1 MWLWDLPGPHA
12 RSAELLSPETSSP
25 STAPTKDLTQ
35 ELTGSCLAWSRP
47 WTPAELESPLDA
59 GATRPFGATKAK
71 PLCAPTCFPPTRASP
86 PPVGPPSHV
95 SPTCSATPPQA
106 PQSRAHRGS
115 TAQAPAQQMW
125 AHKWQPWV
133 QAPKPWHVSLT
144 RQGLRLF
151 VIRVCECPGFRRS
164 ACEVQ
169 SRPTDRPFC
178 AHSSCLPSDVL
189 QESTRAQEWGVLCAR
204 GSGGSLAHRSFLC
217 TRSC

>member
-1 MWLWDLPGPHA
+1 MQGQRGHLVPRKPSHCALP
-12 RSAELLSPETSSP
+12 
-25 STAPTKDLTQ
+25 
-35 ELTGSCLAWSRP
+35 
-47 WTPAELESPLDA
+47 
-59 GATRPFGATKAK
+59 
-71 PLCAPTCFPPTRASP
+71 RASP
-86 PPVGPPSHV
+86 PPVPPLPLWALHPM
-95 SPTCSATPPQA
+95 SPLLALQPPPQA